1 MQEFEGVCRPGLWPN
16 QTYMQ
21 AGPLALTEV
30 SVLLVTPCRKI
41 RKVKKHSS
49 AVTSRCVSFRT
60 PRKYISIGIFSF
72 DDVHSNFEPTIEPGH
87 TLLLDSG
94 LIEATGPSLRGWI
107 FLVLSRFRFSRW
119 ACHSMGPAGQPIGP
133 IRPRAWPHGS
143 RAPRSRATGPGPGRA
158 FGPWPRWPSSVKL
171 LEEIAVAQML
181 VEPAFLSAAHLRA
194 ISLLEEMAVAHVR
207 VQPALLSAAHLR
219 AKVIVTVHPA
229 HRRVPD

>member
-60 PRKYISIGIFSF
+60 PRTYISIGIFSF

-94 LIEATGPSLRGWI
+94 LIEATGPSLEVGS
-107 FLVLSRFRFSRW
+107 FSFYLVFVSLVGHATQWDQPGSPS
-119 ACHSMGPAGQPIGP
+119 GPFVQ
-133 IRPRAWPHGS
+133 
-143 RAPRSRATGPGPGRA
+143 GPGPM
-158 FGPWPRWPSSVKL
+158 GPGPHGPGPRGPGPEGPSGPGPDG
-171 LEEIAVAQML
+171 
-181 VEPAFLSAAHLRA
+181 PA
-194 ISLLEEMAVAHVR
+194 
-207 VQPALLSAAHLR
+207 P
-219 AKVIVTVHPA
+219 
-229 HRRVPD
+229 